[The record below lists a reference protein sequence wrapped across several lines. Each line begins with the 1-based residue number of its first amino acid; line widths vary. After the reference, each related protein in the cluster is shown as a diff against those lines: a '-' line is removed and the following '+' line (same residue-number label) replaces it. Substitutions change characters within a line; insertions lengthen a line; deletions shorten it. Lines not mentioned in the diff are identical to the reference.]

1 LCCMLKQVVSSLLCD
16 KRNNAG
22 IEQMLLLL
30 AQDRCHHQWGTWSG
44 KD

>member
-1 LCCMLKQVVSSLLCD
+1 MLKQAVSSFLCD
-16 KRNNAG
+16 KRNNAD

-30 AQDRCHHQWGTWSG
+30 AQNRFHRQWGAWCG

>member
-1 LCCMLKQVVSSLLCD
+1 MLKQVVSSLLRD
-16 KRNNAG
+16 KRNNAV

-30 AQDRCHHQWGTWSG
+30 AQNGCHCQRGTWSG